1 MSLAK
6 LLIVEDD
13 NFARATL
20 AGGLAA
26 LGYQILSATGA
37 ANQALAAISDQ
48 EPDVA
53 LLDLDLGPGPSG
65 LDLATLLRKRNP
77 NIGIIFLTSYSD
89 PRFLAAGFDQL
100 PVGARY
106 LTKSALTNLGILTNL
121 INQTKAFPLKT
132 NQKAPSA
139 ETKLS
144 QKQLTILKLLAD
156 GKTTSQIAEKLEI
169 SVKAVEGIIS
179 RLNSNLGLTESG
191 NENRRVQLVRAY
203 YRMIGKL

>member
-20 AGGLAA
+20 TGGLAA
-26 LGYQILSATGA
+26 LGYQILAATGS
-37 ANQALAAISDQ
+37 ANQALAAMGNQ

-65 LDLATLLRKRNP
+65 LDLASLLRKRNST
-77 NIGIIFLTSYSD
+77 IGIIFLTSYSD

-100 PVGARY
+100 PAGARY
-106 LTKSALTNLGILTNL
+106 LTKSALTNLATLTSL

-132 NQKAPSA
+132 NQKTPRA
-139 ETKLS
+139 ETKLT
-144 QKQLTILKLLAD
+144 QKQLTILKFLAE
-156 GKTTSQIAEKLEI
+156 GKTTNQIAEKLEI

-191 NENRRVQLVRAY
+191 TENRRVQLVRAY
-203 YRMIGKL
+203 YRLIGKL

>member
-26 LGYQILSATGA
+26 LGYQILAATGS
-37 ANQALAAISDQ
+37 ANQALAAMDEQ

-65 LDLATLLRKRNP
+65 LDLAVLLRKRNP
-77 NIGIIFLTSYSD
+77 TIGIIFLTSYSD
-89 PRFLAAGFDQL
+89 PRFLADGFDQL
-100 PVGARY
+100 PAGARY
-106 LTKSALTNLGILTNL
+106 LTKSALTNLATLTSL

-132 NQKAPSA
+132 NQKTPRA
-139 ETKLS
+139 ETKLT
-144 QKQLTILKLLAD
+144 QKQLTILKLLAE
-156 GKTTSQIAEKLEI
+156 GKTTNQIAEKLEI

-191 NENRRVQLVRAY
+191 SENRRVQLVRAY
-203 YRMIGKL
+203 YRLIGKF